1 MIDNNYELILGIYL
15 AILLFFFGYYA
26 MGEKKLELMNNTS
39 LNYIFI
45 VFFLIMFFLLGY
57 LFQNI
62 IISLRETRVRQSNNF
77 ITPDNMKK

>member
-26 MGEKKLELMNNTS
+26 MDEKRVEMMNNTS

-62 IISLRETRVRQSNNF
+62 IISLRETRVRQTNNI
-77 ITPDNMKK
+77 ITPVDIKK